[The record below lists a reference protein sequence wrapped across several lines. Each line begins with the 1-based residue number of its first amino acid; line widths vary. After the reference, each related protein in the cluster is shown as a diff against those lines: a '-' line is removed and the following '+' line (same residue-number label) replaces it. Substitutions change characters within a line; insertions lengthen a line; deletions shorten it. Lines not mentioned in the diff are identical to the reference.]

1 MEYIFCCML
10 SKHYS
15 LRLYSIDVLAM
26 FMCVEVDR
34 RNLDMRVVY
43 ESPGTWEYKKSD

>member
-10 SKHYS
+10 SKRYS
-15 LRLYSIDVLAM
+15 LCLYSIDVLAM
-26 FMCVEVDR
+26 FMCVEVHR

-43 ESPGTWEYKKSD
+43 ESPGT